1 MNKEL
6 VSIITPMYN
15 SEKYIG
21 QTIESVLNQ
30 TYKNWEMLIVD
41 DCSNDN
47 SPNIVKE
54 YVQIDNRIK
63 YIRVNK
69 IKAYLM
75 QGIQDYNKQEEGL

>member
-69 IKAYLM
+69 
-75 QGIQDYNKQEEGL
+75 NKGVSNASNTG